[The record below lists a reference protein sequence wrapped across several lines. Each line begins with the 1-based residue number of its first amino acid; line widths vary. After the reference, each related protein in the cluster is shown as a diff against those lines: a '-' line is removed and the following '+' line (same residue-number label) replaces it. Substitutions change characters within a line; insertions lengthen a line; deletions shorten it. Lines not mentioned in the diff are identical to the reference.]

1 MLDPQGTDTWWERPL
16 GKAIFTVTIR
26 MSIADRET
34 WQFYNVWVWWHILV
48 LLFELDHVLNV
59 LSLVLSTRSPWQRHF
74 TKTGKIWK
82 TQLKKHPKSRSSNI
96 VLAFLYTSGKFAY
109 SDIFCTASDSIEQ
122 SVSCKVG
129 YHSKPRKS
137 TTKQQKTWEI
147 DGNWWKLKLIGSTVI
162 QYQ

>member
-16 GKAIFTVTIR
+16 GKEIFTVTIR

-48 LLFELDHVLNV
+48 PLFELDHVLNV

-109 SDIFCTASDSIEQ
+109 SDIFCTAYWFDRTIRQLQGWIPQQTKKKHNRKKHGKLMEIAWNSSDLQ
-122 SVSCKVG
+122 
-129 YHSKPRKS
+129 
-137 TTKQQKTWEI
+137 
-147 DGNWWKLKLIGSTVI
+147 
-162 QYQ
+162 